1 MESTSPPIEKND
13 SKPLTRR
20 RLLFVDDESLVLQ
33 GLRRTL
39 RQMRDEWDMT
49 FVEGGEQAL
58 EALAREPYDA
68 IISDMK
74 MPRIDGAQLLEQ
86 VLQRYPEVVRI
97 VLSGQASGE
106 AILRSIGPTHQYLS
120 KPCDPH
126 ELQLRLTQAFAMRDL
141 LRNPA
146 VRAVV
151 SGLKSIPSLPGLYHQ
166 ILAELRSDDVSL
178 ERIAKIV
185 STDAGMTA
193 KILQLANSAFMGVR
207 YSVSNPTQA
216 VSLIGT
222 EMVRALVLSV
232 HVFSQFEDARGVASY
247 WKSLWE
253 HSMSVACLAKR
264 IAVSEKCPKQ
274 LVDDSFTAGVL
285 HEIGKLVLLAQM
297 PNEYAAILAV
307 VAERPGTLSAEERAR
322 FGCTHADLG
331 AYLISIWGLP
341 HSLIHAVAYH
351 DCPSQTVEGQFSLLT
366 SVHAADAI
374 VSANAAPICR
384 DVELDA
390 KYLQTV
396 GLSGRESTWSDLYK
410 IQVEQEKTN
419 TAGGGNERKDS
430 VCR

>member
-1 MESTSPPIEKND
+1 MEPTTLPADKAVT
-13 SKPLTRR
+13 KPVTRR
-20 RLLFVDDESLVLQ
+20 RLLFVDDDSLVLQ

-39 RQMRDEWDMT
+39 RQMREEWDMT

-58 EALAREPYDA
+58 EALARDPYDA

-74 MPRIDGAQLLEQ
+74 MPRMDGAQLLEE
-86 VLQRYPEVVRI
+86 VLRRYPEVVRI

-120 KPCDPH
+120 KPCDPR

-151 SGLKSIPSLPGLYHQ
+151 SGLKSIPSLPSLYHQ
-166 ILAELRSDDVSL
+166 ILAELRSEDVSL

-207 YSVSNPTQA
+207 YNVSSPTQA

-232 HVFSQFEDARGVASY
+232 HVFSQFEEARGVASY

-264 IAVSEKCPKQ
+264 IAVSEKCTKQ
-274 LVDDSFTAGVL
+274 LVDESFTAGVL

-297 PNEYAAILAV
+297 PKEYAAILVAV
-307 VAERPGTLSAEERAR
+307 GEKPGTLSYEERAR
-322 FGCTHADLG
+322 FGCTHAELG

-341 HSLIHAVAYH
+341 HSLIHAIAYH
-351 DCPSQTVEGQFSLLT
+351 DCPSQTVEEQFSLLT
-366 SVHAADAI
+366 AVHVADAI
-374 VSANAAPICR
+374 VSVNAEPISR
-384 DVELDA
+384 DIELDVN
-390 KYLQTV
+390 YLERI
-396 GLSGRESTWSDLYK
+396 GLGGHERTWNELYK
-410 IQVEQEKTN
+410 IQVEQEKTSA
-419 TAGGGNERKDS
+419 AGGGL
-430 VCR
+430 

>member
-1 MESTSPPIEKND
+1 MESTASPIGKGETRPV
-13 SKPLTRR
+13 SRR
-20 RLLFVDDESLVLQ
+20 RLLFVDDESLVLE

-39 RQMRDEWDMT
+39 RPMREEWDMA

-74 MPRIDGAQLLEQ
+74 MPRMDGAQLLEQ

-207 YSVSNPTQA
+207 YNVSSPTQA

-232 HVFSQFEDARGVASY
+232 HVFSQFEEAQGVASY

-274 LVDDSFTAGVL
+274 LVDESFTAGVL

-297 PNEYAAILAV
+297 PEEYAVILDAIV
-307 VAERPGTLSAEERAR
+307 DKPGTLSTEERAR
-322 FGCTHADLG
+322 FGCTHAELG

-351 DCPSQTVEGQFSLLT
+351 DCPSQTVEEQFSLLT
-366 SVHAADAI
+366 TVHAADAI
-374 VSANAAPICR
+374 VSGDAPPISR
-384 DVELDA
+384 DIELDM
-390 KYLQTV
+390 KYLETL
-396 GLSGRESTWSDLYK
+396 GLRGHERNWSEMYTAQL
-410 IQVEQEKTN
+410 EQEKAS
-419 TAGGGNERKDS
+419 AGMGGL
-430 VCR
+430 